1 MRRNETQGVNLLRGN
16 PKEAIKK
23 LSWPLMLSMIVISLY
38 NIIDSFWI
46 AGLGVDQ
53 LAAIGFVIPL
63 EYLIISIG
71 TSLGAGITS
80 VVSKYIGEK
89 NDKMADNAAI
99 HSILLTIFI
108 SILVTIIFTVFARE
122 LTICMGGHGIALD
135 YALQYGHIYFLASIF
150 VVMPEA
156 LYGLLSS
163 EGDNKRTMY
172 VLLLCAAINM
182 ILDPIFI
189 YKLNMGMF
197 GAAIATILSLAIV
210 LVIIIY
216 WIYVKKDTYVKPT
229 LDKFHYNKDIIIDI
243 LKVAVP
249 ATCEMILIT
258 FITAIMH
265 FIILAVSTTDSIAVF
280 ENGWRIV
287 MFATEPMIAIS
298 TALVSIVAVN
308 YGAKKYENIK
318 LAYNYSMKLGTLFGI
333 TTLVIFWVFAPQLAY
348 LFSYGETSIR
358 LLNPTII
365 FFHIF
370 AGLFIVFPA
379 GIISTYVF
387 QGLGKGTHSLIFTII
402 RELIGATFFAALF
415 GIILN
420 WGINGVWFGVLVG
433 YTIGGLIA
441 IVYAKWYLRRLIE
454 SENHP

>member
-1 MRRNETQGVNLLRGN
+1 MARIETRGVNLLRGN
-16 PKEAIKK
+16 PEKAVKK
-23 LSWPLMLSMIVISLY
+23 LAWPLMLSMIVVSLY
-38 NIIDSFWI
+38 SIIDSFWI

-53 LAAIGFVIPL
+53 LAAIGFVVPL
-63 EYLIISIG
+63 GYLIISIG
-71 TSLGAGITS
+71 TSLGAGITA
-80 VVSKYIGEK
+80 VVSRYIGEK
-89 NDKMADNAAI
+89 NDEMADNAAI
-99 HSILLTIFI
+99 HSILL
-108 SILVTIIFTVFARE
+108 SILTSIIVTIIFSLFLRE
-122 LTICMGGHGIALD
+122 LIIFMGGRGIALD
-135 YALQYGHIYFLASIF
+135 YAMEYGRIYFLASIF

-172 VLLLCAAINM
+172 VLVLCAVVNM

-189 YKLNMGMF
+189 YILNMGIL

-210 LVIIIY
+210 LMIIFY

-229 LDKFHYNKDIIIDI
+229 LDKFNYNQGIITDI

-265 FIILAVSTTDSIAVF
+265 FIILEVSTTDYIAVF
-280 ENGWRIV
+280 ENGWRMV
-287 MFATEPMIAIS
+287 MLATEPMIAIS

-308 YGAKKYENIK
+308 YGARKYENIK
-318 LAYNYSMKLGTLFGI
+318 RAYNYSMKLGTLFGI
-333 TTLVIFWVFAPQLAY
+333 AALVIFIVFAPQLAY

-358 LLNPTII
+358 LLDPTTT
-365 FFHIF
+365 FFRIF
-370 AGLFIVFPA
+370 AGFFIVFPA

-387 QGLGKGTHSLIFTII
+387 QGLGKGVHSLIFTII
-402 RELIGATFFAALF
+402 RELICATFFAVLF
-415 GIILN
+415 GIILD

-433 YTIGGLIA
+433 YTVGGLIA
-441 IVYAKWYLRRLIE
+441 IVYAKWYLGKIIE
-454 SENHP
+454 SKDS

>member
-1 MRRNETQGVNLLRGN
+1 
-16 PKEAIKK
+16 
-23 LSWPLMLSMIVISLY
+23 
-38 NIIDSFWI
+38 
-46 AGLGVDQ
+46 
-53 LAAIGFVIPL
+53 
-63 EYLIISIG
+63 
-71 TSLGAGITS
+71 
-80 VVSKYIGEK
+80 
-89 NDKMADNAAI
+89 
-99 HSILLTIFI
+99 
-108 SILVTIIFTVFARE
+108 
-122 LTICMGGHGIALD
+122 
-135 YALQYGHIYFLASIF
+135 
-150 VVMPEA
+150 
-156 LYGLLSS
+156 
-163 EGDNKRTMY
+163 
-172 VLLLCAAINM
+172 
-182 ILDPIFI
+182 
-189 YKLNMGMF
+189 
-197 GAAIATILSLAIV
+197 
-210 LVIIIY
+210 
-216 WIYVKKDTYVKPT
+216 
-229 LDKFHYNKDIIIDI
+229 
-243 LKVAVP
+243 
-249 ATCEMILIT
+249 
-258 FITAIMH
+258 MH

-280 ENGWRIV
+280 ENGWRIL
-287 MFATEPMIAIS
+287 MLATEPMIAIS

-358 LLNPTII
+358 LLNPTIT

-454 SENHP
+454 SEVHP